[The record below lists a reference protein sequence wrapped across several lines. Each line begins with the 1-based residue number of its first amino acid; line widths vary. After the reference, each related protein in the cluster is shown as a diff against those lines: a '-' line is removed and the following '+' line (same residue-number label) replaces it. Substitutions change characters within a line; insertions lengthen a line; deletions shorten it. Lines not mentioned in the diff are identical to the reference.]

1 MLDFIHIDNVVFIPH
16 QGNVFIC
23 ITWRLL
29 QKTIVNK
36 YAELWSLVP
45 VDKFTKYSHL

>member
-1 MLDFIHIDNVVFIPH
+1 MLVFIPVDNVVFIPH
-16 QGNVFIC
+16 QGNLSIY

-45 VDKFTKYSHL
+45 VDKFTK